1 MTWLRSHQFPGGQ
14 TYAGHPLACASGV
27 AAIRAMIEEDILA
40 RATRTGELLRAE
52 LAKLAEKHPC
62 IGDVRGVGMFCGIE
76 LVKNR
81 ESREM
86 LVPFGAKGE
95 KAKPMAAMMK
105 FAMDH
110 GLYLSFFSN
119 VIRITPPLNISE
131 EDLMTGLEILDRT
144 LEIAD
149 QETH

>member
-1 MTWLRSHQFPGGQ
+1 MFW
-14 TYAGHPLACASGV
+14 GV
-27 AAIRAMIEEDILA
+27 A
-40 RATRTGELLRAE
+40 
-52 LAKLAEKHPC
+52 
-62 IGDVRGVGMFCGIE
+62 

-81 ESREM
+81 ETREM
-86 LVPFGAKGE
+86 LVPFAAKGE

-105 FAMDH
+105 FAMEQ
-110 GLYLSFFSN
+110 GLYLSFYSN

-131 EDLMTGLEILDRT
+131 EDLLIGLEILDRT